1 MRVKVENYRGVKEA
15 DVLVTNRM
23 NVLIAANGSGK
34 TSFEKAIKAV
44 ITGKVSDADINVDAS
59 EVKVGILFDDGVS
72 IERSKKRGKATITK
86 VNGGRTSASSVAPI
100 IQKAF
105 GGGSDKVMDA
115 ITEVGT
121 IAHMKAAEL
130 SDLFMSVLP
139 LKMNTDVFIDMAKQF
154 LGRELSDKEK
164 ALINDLFDAKNDF
177 SFKEIED
184 AYKRVFAQRRDRK
197 RDLDTAQKKLEGVSV
212 PAAPRQKDAVSA
224 DMKSVM
230 QKQAQANADKKMREQ
245 LAVQAQRELD
255 SFNRACRNRKAV
267 LERKESL
274 QAQLA
279 AMPIPAAFPETED
292 QVVNRITKY
301 REAQRRLNNRQ
312 AAFNQRIRDKQGTLA
327 ALNSHICPITKTACG
342 ANMSSAVDVCNRQI
356 SSDRD
361 SIQREMGVLQDIAA
375 RMEEAEK
382 QLQDMRQAALL
393 AERRKSLE
401 EQINNLIIPELP
413 EAPAPVPT
421 PAPAQTEDFD
431 AQYDALSKE
440 MKEIVL
446 YEKFVEDKKEAE
458 RQAEELKT
466 YETVTALCDIKGI
479 RSMVLMNV
487 LTPLE
492 QLTNQKADAF
502 GLRLKFELTDTIELS
517 VAKTG
522 KGFVPFE
529 NLSKGER
536 MVVSVLLV
544 YVINK
549 IKDVNILILDDVD
562 KLDKNNTRKLVEM
575 LQADPVIKTVFLAV
589 AEHEESR
596 KVCADAGCTEI
607 VL

>member
-1 MRVKVENYRGVKEA
+1 
-15 DVLVTNRM
+15 
-23 NVLIAANGSGK
+23 
-34 TSFEKAIKAV
+34 
-44 ITGKVSDADINVDAS
+44 
-59 EVKVGILFDDGVS
+59 
-72 IERSKKRGKATITK
+72 
-86 VNGGRTSASSVAPI
+86 
-100 IQKAF
+100 
-105 GGGSDKVMDA
+105 
-115 ITEVGT
+115 
-121 IAHMKAAEL
+121 
-130 SDLFMSVLP
+130 
-139 LKMNTDVFIDMAKQF
+139 
-154 LGRELSDKEK
+154 
-164 ALINDLFDAKNDF
+164 
-177 SFKEIED
+177 
-184 AYKRVFAQRRDRK
+184 
-197 RDLDTAQKKLEGVSV
+197 
-212 PAAPRQKDAVSA
+212 
-224 DMKSVM
+224 
-230 QKQAQANADKKMREQ
+230 
-245 LAVQAQRELD
+245 
-255 SFNRACRNRKAV
+255 
-267 LERKESL
+267 
-274 QAQLA
+274 
-279 AMPIPAAFPETED
+279 
-292 QVVNRITKY
+292 
-301 REAQRRLNNRQ
+301 
-312 AAFNQRIRDKQGTLA
+312 
-327 ALNSHICPITKTACG
+327 
-342 ANMSSAVDVCNRQI
+342 
-356 SSDRD
+356 
-361 SIQREMGVLQDIAA
+361 
-375 RMEEAEK
+375 
-382 QLQDMRQAALL
+382 MRQAALL